1 MPRLPRLPRL
11 RRCAFTLIE
20 LLVVIAIIAI
30 LIGLLLPA
38 VQKVRE
44 AASRLKCQN
53 NLKQLG
59 LAFHNYE
66 NTNGYFHSSENR
78 QINTGDPTPTQL
90 SWLCWL
96 LPYIEQGN
104 IHLNLNYFSGWNNDP
119 NNTPLGAIPIKIDI
133 CPSSSP
139 EVRVGVYNNGAGNNF
154 AYGDYV
160 PVEKVDP
167 AAPGAQVTY
176 VAGSRAQGFGI
187 LSNINR
193 SAAGAATYVEGI
205 YTRKITEITDG
216 TSATILLVEDAGRP
230 QLYHAGKLA
239 GDPSTTPTGGG
250 AWIRPSASE
259 ISSFTG
265 SSYDG
270 TTVPGPCAI
279 NCTNDNLPYSLHTGG
294 INLLFCDGSVKFVSN
309 SITVQTFAALITFSG
324 GEILGDF

>member
-1 MPRLPRLPRL
+1 ML
-11 RRCAFTLIE
+11 RIRRSAFTLIE

-44 AASRLKCQN
+44 AAARVKCQN

-66 NTNGYFHSSENR
+66 NVNGHFHSSENR
-78 QINTGDPTPTQL
+78 QINTGDPKPTQL

-104 IHLNLNYFSGWNNDP
+104 IHLNLDYFSGWNNDP
-119 NNTPLGAIPIKIDI
+119 INTPLGAIPIRIDI
-133 CPSSSP
+133 CPSASP
-139 EVRVGVYNNGAGNNF
+139 DIRVGQYNNGAGNIF

-160 PVEKVDP
+160 PVEKVDRT
-167 AAPGAQVTY
+167 APGAEVT
-176 VAGSRAQGFGI
+176 VTAGSRSQGYGI

-193 SAAGAATYVEGI
+193 SAAGAAVYVEGI
-205 YTRKITEITDG
+205 YTRKVTEITDG
-216 TSATILLVEDAGRP
+216 TSTTILLVEVAGRP
-230 QLYHAGKLA
+230 QKFLAGKA
-239 GDPSTTPTGGG
+239 VDNPNTSPTGGG

-259 ISSFTG
+259 IASFTG

-279 NCTNDNLPYSLHTGG
+279 NCTNENLPYALHPGG
-294 INLLFCDGSVKFVSN
+294 INLLFCDGSVKFIN
-309 SITVQTFAALITFSG
+309 NGITVRTFAALTTFSG
-324 GEILGDF
+324 GEILGDY